1 MSKKPEPRTVQ
12 AVQTALDIIDYFQE
26 TDQAGV
32 TEIANE
38 LGHSKGTIHSHLTT
52 LKQNEYLVSK
62 GGEYSL
68 SLRYID
74 LGETVKD
81 RLGIYSVIR
90 DELDDLAVESGE
102 LAQFATEEHG
112 KAVYLYK
119 ARGENAVESASTVG
133 RREYLHCISL
143 GKAILSQF
151 SDEQVHEILDMHGMH
166 AYTQKTITDR
176 ENLFEELGAIRERG
190 YAIDNEEKIRGLKCV
205 SAPVL
210 GSSDDVLGAVSI
222 SAPSGRMTGERFEEE
237 LPQMV
242 QRSAN
247 VIEINSKFS

>member
-1 MSKKPEPRTVQ
+1 MSKKTEPRTVQ
-12 AVQTALDIIDYFQE
+12 AVQTTLDIIEYLQE
-26 TDQAGV
+26 TERAGV

-38 LGHSKGTIHSHLTT
+38 LGHSKGTVHSHLTT

-62 GGEYSL
+62 NGEYSL

-74 LGETVKD
+74 FGETVKD
-81 RLGIYSVIR
+81 RLGIYSVIT
-90 DELDDLAVESGE
+90 DELNDLAADSGE

-119 ARGENAVESASTVG
+119 VRGENAIESASTIG

-151 SDEQVHEILDMHGMH
+151 PDERVHEVLDMHGMH

-176 ENLFEELGAIRERG
+176 ADLFEELGAIRERG
-190 YAIDNEEKIRGLKCV
+190 YAIDDGEKIRGLKCV

-210 GSSDDVLGAVSI
+210 GSGDDVLGAVSV
-222 SAPSGRMTGERFEEE
+222 SAPSRRMTGERFEEE